1 MSIRRFFRRARWDDE
16 RRLEIEAHLALEI
29 DENVARGMPPDDAR
43 LAAHRKF
50 GNVTIVRERIFR
62 ANTFAPV
69 DALWRDLRHAA
80 RLLRLNPGFA
90 SVAVLSLAL
99 GIGANTAI
107 FSLVNEF
114 LLRALPVKN
123 PHQLVLFRAVEGVNG
138 RMSRA
143 GENNGSIDP
152 ATGRSSTT
160 SFSLL
165 IFERFRARQAALSD
179 VFAFAPFSSQPHVL
193 VDGQPETAVSAQLV
207 SGTYHAGLGVAA
219 RAGRT
224 FTPDDDVPSAAPSA
238 VLSYRYWDARFGR
251 DPGVLGKTIVIN
263 RVPTVVIGVT
273 PPGFGGAGQVG
284 ESPDISLPLAHYLR
298 FQPDRVLR
306 AEPWYW
312 WVRIM
317 GRLAPGATAEQA
329 RASLEPIFQETAR
342 EGWLA
347 GRSRDATPRAVPQ
360 SSTLAVDPGAQGE
373 NNTRRQYARSLYM
386 MMGLVGLVL
395 IAACA
400 NVANLLLARGA
411 ARRREIALRLALGA
425 GRLRIVGQ
433 LLAESLLLASAG
445 AVLGTALAWS
455 SRGLLL
461 ALRPFGNTS
470 VVFDLPLDARVLTFT
485 IAVAVTTSLLFGL
498 APALRAT
505 RVDLTS
511 EFQGGSRLPG
521 GRGRSRLSQG
531 LMAVQIALSLVL
543 LVTTGLFMRTLSHLQ
558 AVDAGFNR
566 HNLVLFSVDATSA
579 GYPREQ
585 FTALQGRLQ
594 ARLEKIPGVRGAAFS
609 RVALLSRVRQNNTI
623 TITGAPPPPDSAA
636 GVNMNGVSANFFTA
650 MELPIVLGRGF
661 SDRDDAAAP
670 PVAVVNQTLVKK
682 YLGLE
687 NPIGRRL
694 VYTLGPAGSFT
705 ADIIGVAGDA
715 KYTDLRAPVP
725 PTLYLPTPQQP
736 GGSASFAL
744 RIAAS
749 DPAAVFPSIRAAVRE
764 IDPTLPVLDLRTQD
778 EQIDRLHAQE
788 RLFARLSGF
797 FGVLALSLACVGLYG
812 LMSYAVLR
820 RTAEIGLRL
829 ALGARPL
836 QVVRMMLRE
845 SLAVVGLGLLAGLAA
860 AAALSRLVAAMLFG
874 LSPADPLTHL
884 AAATVLGAV
893 ALVASSLPALR
904 AARLEPTEAL
914 REE

>member
-1 MSIRRFFRRARWDDE
+1 
-16 RRLEIEAHLALEI
+16 
-29 DENVARGMPPDDAR
+29 
-43 LAAHRKF
+43 
-50 GNVTIVRERIFR
+50 
-62 ANTFAPV
+62 
-69 DALWRDLRHAA
+69 
-80 RLLRLNPGFA
+80 
-90 SVAVLSLAL
+90 
-99 GIGANTAI
+99 
-107 FSLVNEF
+107 
-114 LLRALPVKN
+114 
-123 PHQLVLFRAVEGVNG
+123 
-138 RMSRA
+138 
-143 GENNGSIDP
+143 
-152 ATGRSSTT
+152 
-160 SFSLL
+160 
-165 IFERFRARQAALSD
+165 
-179 VFAFAPFSSQPHVL
+179 
-193 VDGQPETAVSAQLV
+193 
-207 SGTYHAGLGVAA
+207 
-219 RAGRT
+219 
-224 FTPDDDVPSAAPSA
+224 
-238 VLSYRYWDARFGR
+238 
-251 DPGVLGKTIVIN
+251 
-263 RVPTVVIGVT
+263 
-273 PPGFGGAGQVG
+273 
-284 ESPDISLPLAHYLR
+284 
-298 FQPDRVLR
+298 
-306 AEPWYW
+306 
-312 WVRIM
+312 
-317 GRLAPGATAEQA
+317 
-329 RASLEPIFQETAR
+329 
-342 EGWLA
+342 
-347 GRSRDATPRAVPQ
+347 
-360 SSTLAVDPGAQGE
+360 
-373 NNTRRQYARSLYM
+373 
-386 MMGLVGLVL
+386 
-395 IAACA
+395 
-400 NVANLLLARGA
+400 
-411 ARRREIALRLALGA
+411 
-425 GRLRIVGQ
+425 
-433 LLAESLLLASAG
+433 
-445 AVLGTALAWS
+445 
-455 SRGLLL
+455 
-461 ALRPFGNTS
+461 
-470 VVFDLPLDARVLTFT
+470 
-485 IAVAVTTSLLFGL
+485 
-498 APALRAT
+498 
-505 RVDLTS
+505 
-511 EFQGGSRLPG
+511 
-521 GRGRSRLSQG
+521 
-531 LMAVQIALSLVL
+531 MAVQIALSLVL
-543 LVTTGLFMRTLSHLQ
+543 LVTTELFMRTLSHLQ

-694 VYTLGPAGSFT
+694 VYTLGPAGSFM

-715 KYTDLRAPVP
+715 KYTDLRGPVP

-788 RLFARLSGF
+788 WLFARLSGF

-829 ALGARPL
+829 ALGARPS

-845 SLAVVGLGLLAGLAA
+845 SVAVVGLGLLAGLAA

-884 AAATVLGAV
+884 AAAMMLGAV